1 MKHYL
6 SFGQYVAITGD
17 GAELGN
23 WTPANSIPLLEDAN
37 QENYH
42 SASVYLLK
50 GKTYEF
56 KPLVLNRGD
65 KSVVEWGD
73 DPNIVISLPQTS
85 LVELLLW
92 FILGINFHGKDC

>member
-1 MKHYL
+1 MNRFAKMKKERIYTLFETL
-6 SFGQYVAITGD
+6 S
-17 GAELGN
+17 
-23 WTPANSIPLLEDAN
+23 
-37 QENYH
+37 
-42 SASVYLLK
+42 
-50 GKTYEF
+50 EF

>member
-1 MKHYL
+1 
-6 SFGQYVAITGD
+6 
-17 GAELGN
+17 
-23 WTPANSIPLLEDAN
+23 N

-73 DPNIVISLPQTS
+73 DPNIVISLPSDFPGGTFT
-85 LVELLLW
+85 LVHTW
-92 FILGINFHGKDC
+92 D